1 MAPEV
6 SAIIP
11 TYNRAMAG
19 AAVESALHQTDV
31 DFELIVVD
39 DGSTDFTCEQMR
51 ETYRSN
57 PRFRMIRIEH
67 RGPAAARNAGVAAAL
82 GPMIAFLDSDDLW
95 APDKLARQ
103 LRFMRAHREFRISQ
117 CREYWLREGRRV
129 NPGRRHLKRAGDLFI
144 DSLRT
149 CLISPSAVIMEKAL
163 FNEMSGFDE
172 DLAAAEDYDLWL
184 RILVEHEVG
193 LLDEEL
199 VTRRSGHRD
208 QLSATVVA
216 IDRFR
221 VLALMK
227 LLQNPKL
234 SSERRAAV
242 CDALV
247 EKVGIYSKG
256 LRRRGRDAEAD
267 FHEALAI
274 DAQSRWREAGDD
286 SLSDAIARLR
296 AMLRAQA
303 VAG

>member
-82 GPMIAFLDSDDLW
+82 APMIAFLDSDDLW
-95 APDKLARQ
+95 APGKLARQ
-103 LRFMRAHREFRISQ
+103 LRFMSAHREFRISQ
-117 CREYWLREGRRV
+117 CLEYWLREGRRV

-172 DLAAAEDYDLWL
+172 DLGAAEDYDLWL

-242 CDALV
+242 CDGLV
-247 EKVGIYSKG
+247 EKVGIYAKG
-256 LRRRGRDAEAD
+256 LRRRGREAEAG

-274 DAQSRWREAGDD
+274 DAQARWREAGDD
-286 SLSDAIARLR
+286 SLADAIVKLR